1 MFGTADP
8 GPQIAFL
15 GSFGSLRPFGA
26 ELAITAFGLACQ
38 QMKQAGTLTNEQS
51 SESAHGARDSTYQQ
65 NTTNI
70 GRKPVEITARR
81 SGSALSQVHQNNQ
94 QQHQQAHTAPLS
106 EALFRAPSVLA
117 ITAGHR
123 GLEAQRTEASD
134 QVLIGPMAGIQA
146 TSRISSRL
154 PPISGIRNILIH
166 AYDRIAAEILVDIVR
181 QDIPPL
187 LDSVKRILG
196 EDKD

>member
-8 GPQIAFL
+8 GPRIAFL

-81 SGSALSQVHQNNQ
+81 SASSPEQPAAATENALRIQIW
-94 QQHQQAHTAPLS
+94 TALDRDPAA
-106 EALFRAPSVLA
+106 EMATPSVE
-117 ITAGHR
+117 GQMVPVQS
-123 GLEAQRTEASD
+123 GLNVAAQPVHLS
-134 QVLIGPMAGIQA
+134 
-146 TSRISSRL
+146 
-154 PPISGIRNILIH
+154 
-166 AYDRIAAEILVDIVR
+166 
-181 QDIPPL
+181 
-187 LDSVKRILG
+187 
-196 EDKD
+196 

>member
-81 SGSALSQVHQNNQ
+81 SAGSPEQPAAATENALRIQIW
-94 QQHQQAHTAPLS
+94 TALI
-106 EALFRAPSVLA
+106 A
-117 ITAGHR
+117 ILLLNGYTICRRPNGPCPIWPQCCGSTCSLIVTCGSGWTTRSRHR
-123 GLEAQRTEASD
+123 
-134 QVLIGPMAGIQA
+134 P
-146 TSRISSRL
+146 
-154 PPISGIRNILIH
+154 
-166 AYDRIAAEILVDIVR
+166 
-181 QDIPPL
+181 
-187 LDSVKRILG
+187 
-196 EDKD
+196 

>member
-94 QQHQQAHTAPLS
+94 QQQAHTAPLS
-106 EALFRAPSVLA
+106 EALFPAPSVLA
-117 ITAGHR
+117 IAAGHR
-123 GLEAQRTEASD
+123 SEERR
-134 QVLIGPMAGIQA
+134 IGKEG
-146 TSRISSRL
+146 R
-154 PPISGIRNILIH
+154 
-166 AYDRIAAEILVDIVR
+166 DRR
-181 QDIPPL
+181 GP
-187 LDSVKRILG
+187 
-196 EDKD
+196 

>member
-8 GPQIAFL
+8 GPRIAFL

-38 QMKQAGTLTNEQS
+38 QVKQAGTLTNEQS

-81 SGSALSQVHQNNQ
+81 SAGSPEQPAAATENALRIQIWTALIAILLLKWLHHLSKAKWSLSNLASMLRLNLFTYRDLRKWLDDPFETPPMIPESQQL
-94 QQHQQAHTAPLS
+94 TL
-106 EALFRAPSVLA
+106 ALA
-117 ITAGHR
+117 
-123 GLEAQRTEASD
+123 
-134 QVLIGPMAGIQA
+134 
-146 TSRISSRL
+146 
-154 PPISGIRNILIH
+154 
-166 AYDRIAAEILVDIVR
+166 
-181 QDIPPL
+181 
-187 LDSVKRILG
+187 
-196 EDKD
+196 

>member
-106 EALFRAPSVLA
+106 EALFPAPSVLA
-117 ITAGHR
+117 IAAGHR
-123 GLEAQRTEASD
+123 GARSPAHGGKRSGPDRRHAGLLAHRRSAGRAGLSGPRRPAHD
-134 QVLIGPMAGIQA
+134 GQV
-146 TSRISSRL
+146 
-154 PPISGIRNILIH
+154 
-166 AYDRIAAEILVDIVR
+166 
-181 QDIPPL
+181 
-187 LDSVKRILG
+187 
-196 EDKD
+196 